1 MSSKGAMKMEGG
13 SQQHCV
19 QKGRK
24 EWEEKRREKKGE
36 ESWEEEKKGRNGKEE
51 GWQDENQ

>member
-1 MSSKGAMKMEGG
+1 MKMEGG
-13 SQQHCV
+13 GAQQHCV

-36 ESWEEEKKGRNGKEE
+36 ESWEEEKKGRKGKEE
-51 GWQDENQ
+51 GWLDENQ